1 MLSRSCFAAG
11 LLALG
16 LLPSGFAQTEAPD
29 WSVLMQTPGIHPD
42 EVKALHDAWWAGRTR
57 PQGGGWKQVERWLHS
72 AEGRTDADGAAW
84 GARESLDAAADV
96 AAFRSARSTAGNWT
110 VCGPTLDV
118 LTDRDDIRGVGRM
131 NAIAFHPTDANTVF
145 AGAPS
150 GGLWRSYDGGAS
162 WTTNTDHF
170 PSLGVSSICFDPF
183 DPTVVYIGTGD
194 RDAADSPGLGVMKST
209 DGGLTWAFATEGL
222 GNRVVGDLLAHPTEP
237 GVLLA
242 ATSGGVFRST
252 DAAASWE
259 LVSANTQN
267 YKDIAWH
274 PTDPAIVYATGQG
287 RFWRSGDGGLTWT
300 YINEGIDPSTRMV
313 ISVTPAAPD
322 NVYVCST
329 GTYDFRAFFRSTD
342 GGLNFTEMSDSPNI
356 MAWSASGDQ
365 EGGQAWYDLCLVA
378 DPVVAD
384 RVYVGG
390 IRMKRSDD
398 GGATWVDMQDSF
410 LHVDHHALA
419 ANPHTEEVWLA
430 NDGGIYRLAGGV
442 QWADM
447 SAGIVTGQIY
457 KIGQSPFAGTDAM
470 NGYQDN
476 GTYAFD
482 GAEWSRR
489 TGGDGF
495 DSAYDVTD
503 PAWFITS
510 SQNGRLYRT
519 GPGIQNQGIVAPNEL
534 GITEEGAWSTPFAL
548 DRHDQST
555 LFVGL
560 VNVWRSRNIKTAVR
574 DSIVWEQLTTD
585 LGASPLALHTL
596 HRSKADTNVVFVAKA
611 SRRLYRSVNAL
622 APLADVQWDDLSDN
636 LPLSS
641 QPVTALETVPGEDSL
656 VYLGFNNK
664 VWRSD
669 DLGLSWTDISG
680 TLPDVRVNSLCF
692 DSDGAGLYAG
702 TDRGIYF
709 RADSMGDWVDFSQGL
724 PLTVRVTE
732 IELYPGTSPSDPP
745 RLRAGTYGRGMWESD
760 RYGDFTVLP
769 PVAWI
774 GTADGETAVYGTFT
788 AEVRFRRN
796 LEDVQVMDFA
806 VEDVAVTNG
815 TVNVLT
821 QIGTA
826 AFAVEVQPTAFGPVT
841 LSVPEGAAVLLED
854 GSTPNAPS
862 DSLVLVYRE
871 VPGPLGPFGPGGV
884 GDEASLAL
892 WLRADAGVTGAPV
905 SAWTDVRSGNGA
917 AAVQSEMGRRPTWEA
932 EGLGG
937 RPAIRFDGEDDA
949 LVAAAVPLDRA
960 ISAFAV
966 AAGEAVEWDE
976 HGWIASA
983 RGDNGYILHPWK
995 ASSMYQSVVID
1006 TAGHYAEATPF
1017 WIVDAGLPQFYG
1029 LIYDQTDWDQAM
1041 YTVINDQRIPF
1052 PDPGLGARIDD
1063 HPVDI
1068 RFGWDFDDRYGTG
1081 RIAEEIVYTRRLME
1095 SHRTIVSNYTAAR
1108 YGLPLGSLQRYFRPG
1123 QPEEVAGIGRISAFD
1138 LHTDARG
1145 TGNVRI
1151 LASSDLGDGEFLLWG
1166 HDGAGMEAAQP
1177 YPFLTPRVARTYG
1190 YEATGEPGTV
1200 ELRIDDAGAF
1210 ADLGPSP
1217 SVPGVI
1223 VAEGEDF
1230 LPGSAPAFYPLAWS
1244 GSYWTANVEFAGS
1257 GVFTF
1262 GMQPALSVSESIAES
1277 GLQLYPNPADDRVT
1291 VRWTH
1296 ADPTGAVVRL
1306 RDAAGRTVVELP
1318 FDGRVEVTLDLSGL
1332 APGCYLVEAAKATGA
1347 VRSRLVI
1354 R

>member
-1 MLSRSCFAAG
+1 MHHRLHLAACA
-11 LLALG
+11 LALTAATTG
-16 LLPSGFAQTEAPD
+16 LAQTDAPD
-29 WSVLMQTPGIHPD
+29 WSVLMQTPGMHPD
-42 EVKALHDAWWAGRTR
+42 SVRALHDAWWSGRTR
-57 PQGGGWKQVERWLHS
+57 PQGGGWKQVERWLHQ
-72 AEGRTDADGAAW
+72 AEGRTDVDGAVW
-84 GARESLDAAADV
+84 GAREALGMADDV
-96 AAFRSARSTAGNWT
+96 AAFRSSRSTAGTWT
-110 VCGPTLDV
+110 VCGPTLDEV
-118 LTDRDDIRGVGRM
+118 TDRNDIRGVGRM

-150 GGLWRSYDGGAS
+150 GGLWRSYDGGLS
-162 WTTNTDHF
+162 WTTNTDDF

-183 DPTVVYIGTGD
+183 NPDVVYIGTGD
-194 RDAADSPGLGVMKST
+194 RDAADSPGLGVMKSV
-209 DGGLTWAFATEGL
+209 DGGETFVFSTEGL
-222 GNRVVGDLLAHPTEP
+222 GNRVVGDLLAHPTQP

-242 ATSGGVFRST
+242 ATSGGVFRSD
-252 DAAASWE
+252 DAAATWE

-274 PTDPAIVYATGQG
+274 PTDPSIVYATGQG
-287 RFWRSGDGGLTWT
+287 RFWRSGDGGLSFT

-313 ISVTPAAPD
+313 IAVTPAAPD

-329 GTYDFRAFFRSTD
+329 GTYEFRAFFRSTD
-342 GGLNFTEMSDSPNI
+342 SGLNFTEMSDSPNI

-365 EGGQAWYDLCLVA
+365 EGGQAWYDLCLTA
-378 DPVVAD
+378 DPLVAD

-398 GGATWVDMQDSF
+398 GGATWIDLQDSF
-410 LHVDHHALA
+410 LHVDQHALV
-419 ANPHTEEVWLA
+419 ANPHTHEVWLA
-430 NDGGIYRLAGGV
+430 NDGGIYRLADGA
-442 QWADM
+442 QWVDM
-447 SAGIVTGQIY
+447 STGIVTGQIY

-482 GAEWSRR
+482 GVEWSRR

-495 DSAYDVTD
+495 ESAYDVTD
-503 PAWFITS
+503 PAWFFTS

-519 GPGIQNQGIVAPNEL
+519 GPGIQNQPIVAPGEL

-548 DRHDQST
+548 DREDPNT

-622 APLADVQWDDLSDN
+622 APLAEVAWDDLSDN

-641 QPVTALETVPGEDSL
+641 QPVTALETVPGSDSL

-680 TLPDVRVNSLCF
+680 TLPDVRVNSLCY
-692 DSDGAGLYAG
+692 DLDGAGLYAG

-709 RADSMGDWVDFSQGL
+709 RADSMADWVDFSAGL

-732 IELYPGTSPSDPP
+732 VELYPGSGPSDPP

-760 RYGDFTVLP
+760 RYGALQAMP

-774 GTADGETAVYGTFT
+774 GTDDGETSVYGPFQVQ
-788 AEVRFRRN
+788 VRFRRN
-796 LEDVQVMDFA
+796 LADAPVLEFTSDDLTVLG
-806 VEDVAVTNG
+806 G
-815 TVNVLT
+815 TVTGLEQV
-821 QIGTA
+821 GTSTY
-826 AFAVEVQPTAFGPVT
+826 AVDIDPEVYGPVV
-841 LSVPEGAAVLLED
+841 LHVPAGAAVLLED
-854 GSTPNAPS
+854 GTTPNAPS
-862 DSLVLVYRE
+862 DSLLLVYRS
-871 VPGPLGPFGPGGV
+871 VPEPLGHLGPGGV
-884 GDEASLAL
+884 GDASSLAL
-892 WLRADAGVTGAPV
+892 WLRADAGIEGTQVA
-905 SAWTDVRSGNGA
+905 AWNDVLSGNGA
-917 AAVQSEMGRRPTWEA
+917 AAAQSESARRPQWDAT
-932 EGLGG
+932 GLGG
-937 RPAIRFDGEDDA
+937 RPAVRFDGEDDA
-949 LVAAAVPLDRA
+949 LVAAEVPLDRA

-966 AAGEAVEWDE
+966 AAGDAVEWND

-995 ASSMYQSVVID
+995 ASSMYSSVVID

-1052 PDPGLGARIDD
+1052 PDPGLGARTDD
-1063 HPVDI
+1063 TPVEI
-1068 RFGWDFDDRYGTG
+1068 RFGWDYDDRNGSG
-1081 RIAEEIVYTRRLME
+1081 WIAEEMVYTRRLME
-1095 SHRTIVSNYTAAR
+1095 SHRTIVSNYVGSR
-1108 YGLPLGSLQRYFRPG
+1108 YGLPLGSMQRYFRSA
-1123 QPEEVAGIGRISAFD
+1123 QPEEVAGIGRVSDFD
-1138 LHTDARG
+1138 AHLDAQG
-1145 TGNVRI
+1145 TGIVRI
-1151 LASSDLGDGEFLLWG
+1151 LNASDLDAGEFLLWG
-1166 HDGAGMEAAQP
+1166 HDGAGLEAVQP

-1190 YEATGEPGTV
+1190 YEATGDPGSV
-1200 ELRIDDAGAF
+1200 ELRVDDGGAF

-1223 VAEGEDF
+1223 VSEGDDF
-1230 LPGSAPAFYPLAWS
+1230 MPGSSPAFYPLAWS
-1244 GSYWTANVEFAGS
+1244 GSYWTATVPFVGS

-1262 GMQPALSVSESIAES
+1262 GMAPALSVGESIAES
-1277 GLQLYPNPADDRVT
+1277 VLAVFPNPAGDQAT

-1296 ADPTGAVVRL
+1296 ADPTGGVLRL
-1306 RDAAGRTVVELP
+1306 RDAS
-1318 FDGRVEVTLDLSGL
+1318 GRVVHEEDLRGRAEVVLDLTGL
-1332 APGCYLVEAAKATGA
+1332 ASGCYVVEAAKSSGS
-1347 VRSRLVI
+1347 VRTRLLV